1 VLCISALAGGP
12 ASAGWLDFAYP
23 LSLGRPMTLIAT
35 TLGLSLPMLLAFL
48 GVLVVS
54 AAMAMLV
61 LLADY

>member
-1 VLCISALAGGP
+1 
-12 ASAGWLDFAYP
+12 
-23 LSLGRPMTLIAT
+23 MTLIAT

>member
-1 VLCISALAGGP
+1 MT
-12 ASAGWLDFAYP
+12 YP
-23 LSLGRPMTLIAT
+23 DTTLGQLTLIAT
-35 TLGLSLPMLLAFL
+35 TPGLSLPMLLAFL